1 MCRPVANPKI
11 IRFGLFEVDLDTRE
25 LRKSGLRIKLQG
37 QPFQILIM
45 LLSRPG
51 AIVTRG
57 ELQKTL
63 WPSDTFVDF
72 DLSLNSAVKKLRQ
85 ALNDDSE
92 NPRFV
97 ETLYRRGYR
106 FIGPVEGPAGVEQIQ
121 SLENGIDSAAPAK
134 PIVGPARKTRRAYL
148 TAAALFAL
156 AALVA
161 AIAFFWL
168 RAPLAAPRVLSTAQL
183 TSDNLPKDL
192 VVTDG
197 PRVYFGETV
206 NERVL
211 LSQVSASGGEI
222 SHLPT
227 PFTNGFLQ
235 AVSPLRSELLVDSGN
250 GHGILGSGQ
259 AGAWIVPI
267 PTGSP
272 RRVGDFPVN
281 AATWSRDGQQLAYSQ
296 GHDIYLARWD
306 GTQSHKLMTTV
317 DPCTELQFS
326 PDAKHLR
333 FTASSLDFRLS
344 LWDVGID
351 GSGVRQ
357 LLPGFHQDLQECC
370 GRWSADGRYYFF
382 VAFHNGRSDIW
393 ALREST
399 GIFRPGSPDPLPI
412 TTGPLAY
419 FSPAPALTGD
429 RLFVIGEQQRAQL
442 ELLDA
447 KSQQFVPFLNGISAG
462 EIDFSRDGKW
472 ITYVKFPDY
481 LLWRSRTDG
490 SEKLQLT
497 YAPVTVSMPR
507 WSPDGRQIAYTCV
520 LPRQIP
526 KACIVSADGDATE
539 EVQIGGQYWPDDPQ
553 WSPDG
558 RSLILSLYPPGL
570 VSTRSQEFLVGQ
582 FDLQAKKITTL
593 PGSQGMLAPRWSPDG
608 RYISTFSVDGKKAM
622 LLELSTGRWS
632 ELATGTILSYPN
644 WSLDSK
650 YEYFEDLGA
659 DGPEIDRV
667 SMATRKKERVAALK
681 GISRV
686 PMVESGAPWNGVAP
700 DGSPLIMRDVGNREL
715 YSLELQL
722 P

>member
-1 MCRPVANPKI
+1 M
-11 IRFGLFEVDLDTRE
+11 
-25 LRKSGLRIKLQG
+25 
-37 QPFQILIM
+37 
-45 LLSRPG
+45 
-51 AIVTRG
+51 
-57 ELQKTL
+57 
-63 WPSDTFVDF
+63 
-72 DLSLNSAVKKLRQ
+72 
-85 ALNDDSE
+85 
-92 NPRFV
+92 
-97 ETLYRRGYR
+97 
-106 FIGPVEGPAGVEQIQ
+106 
-121 SLENGIDSAAPAK
+121 
-134 PIVGPARKTRRAYL
+134 
-148 TAAALFAL
+148 
-156 AALVA
+156 
-161 AIAFFWL
+161 
-168 RAPLAAPRVLSTAQL
+168 
-183 TSDNLPKDL
+183 
-192 VVTDG
+192 
-197 PRVYFGETV
+197 
-206 NERVL
+206 
-211 LSQVSASGGEI
+211 
-222 SHLPT
+222 
-227 PFTNGFLQ
+227 
-235 AVSPLRSELLVDSGN
+235 
-250 GHGILGSGQ
+250 
-259 AGAWIVPI
+259 
-267 PTGSP
+267 
-272 RRVGDFPVN
+272 
-281 AATWSRDGQQLAYSQ
+281 
-296 GHDIYLARWD
+296 
-306 GTQSHKLMTTV
+306 
-317 DPCTELQFS
+317 
-326 PDAKHLR
+326 
-333 FTASSLDFRLS
+333 
-344 LWDVGID
+344 
-351 GSGVRQ
+351 
-357 LLPGFHQDLQECC
+357 
-370 GRWSADGRYYFF
+370 
-382 VAFHNGRSDIW
+382 
-393 ALREST
+393 
-399 GIFRPGSPDPLPI
+399 
-412 TTGPLAY
+412 
-419 FSPAPALTGD
+419 
-429 RLFVIGEQQRAQL
+429 IGEQQRAQL